1 MSERTPVFRN
11 IQISNLTGTNVL
23 IPIKIRGLEESPITD
38 ITFTNI
44 RITAKQKCVFQ
55 NYKRVVLKD
64 VLVNGVKITL
74 E

>member
-1 MSERTPVFRN
+1 
-11 IQISNLTGTNVL
+11 
-23 IPIKIRGLEESPITD
+23 LEESPITD